1 MLKYSVLTRVGVGRV
16 TIKSEL
22 GEDMK
27 DMVIL
32 TVRVLGTQVPMGQF
46 AVMAAIGC
54 AAC

>member
-1 MLKYSVLTRVGVGRV
+1 MLRFSALTRVGAGRV

-22 GEDMK
+22 SEDMK

-32 TVRVLGTQVPMGQF
+32 TVGVLGTQVPMGQF
-46 AVMAAIGC
+46 AVVAAIGC